1 MIYCMACDAQQ
12 LSLVGAPCQCGSNSW
27 RGWAQTPVLPKRP
40 EEMTNAELQAEIG
53 RLQQALN
60 HRIYGDPV
68 GGVGLTIGD
77 QNGA

>member
-53 RLQQALN
+53 CSKPSITASTATPWA
-60 HRIYGDPV
+60 GSV
-68 GGVGLTIGD
+68 
-77 QNGA
+77 